1 MNTLLSF
8 LGNWQVKLLLIFVL
22 VFSAGVWHKAQVKTA
37 VNEAVTQVVSDIEI
51 QSARERFKLLD
62 KANEESIRLRLQLE
76 KNKQEKDYE
85 IQIANTKYS
94 NLLEWV
100 RNLPSETSSGS
111 STLSPGD
118 SEARTEEVIAELRR
132 RHANSFARYSFDAE
146 EVKVHLVQCYKDYDA
161 AKVSIDKFLKE
172 NASKSP

>member
-8 LGNWQVKLLLIFVL
+8 FLGWKVKLLVL
-22 VFSAGVWHKAQVKTA
+22 VIVLGSLFAWHRVE
-37 VNEAVTQVVSDIEI
+37 VNKAVTKAVAEVELQVH
-51 QSARERFKLLD
+51 REKFKLLD
-62 KANEESIRLRLQLE
+62 KANEESIKLKEQLTR
-76 KNKQEKDYE
+76 NKQEKDRE
-85 IQIANTKYS
+85 LQAANSKYNALS
-94 NLLEWV
+94 EWV
-100 RNLPSETSSGS
+100 HNLPSTTSDSNIS
-111 STLSPGD
+111 RDTGD
-118 SEARTEEVIAELRR
+118 SEARSEEVIAELRR